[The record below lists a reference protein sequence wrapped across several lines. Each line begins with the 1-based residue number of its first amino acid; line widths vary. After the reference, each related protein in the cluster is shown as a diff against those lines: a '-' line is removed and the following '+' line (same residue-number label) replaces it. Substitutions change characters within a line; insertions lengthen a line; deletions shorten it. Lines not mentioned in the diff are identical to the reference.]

1 MYFVISDV
9 EEVAGDFPDVEA
21 LLNDFLSDVT
31 LPSAELLVASDSCP
45 ERLLDSS
52 SIAQP
57 NPASDSCLERLL
69 DSSSLTLSTTE
80 IVESLPGP
88 EEVALV
94 ETSIASC
101 SQADL
106 TTVASCCQADLTP
119 VASCCQADMTPVDS
133 CSQAVLT
140 GLICHSQTPVPQDV
154 AVKHGDIVLSSSVC
168 NLTAGCSAHYDQ
180 PVLTIP
186 ASALQ
191 VTPATLDSWNVLFD
205 LLVTCSEY
213 PQLSTAVT
221 AIPSCEEFLLPQA
234 VLTFPSDQPSPI
246 QADRKHRIKGE
257 PPTLSQR

>member
-9 EEVAGDFPDVEA
+9 EEEAGDFPYVETIE
-21 LLNDFLSDVT
+21 LLNDFISDVT

-69 DSSSLTLSTTE
+69 DSSSLTLPTTE
-80 IVESLPGP
+80 ILESLPGP

-191 VTPATLDSWNVLFD
+191 VTPATLDSWNVLW
-205 LLVTCSEY
+205 
-213 PQLSTAVT
+213 TAVT
-221 AIPSCEEFLLPQA
+221 AIPGCEEVLVPQA
-234 VLTFPSDQPSPI
+234 VLAGPAGASGQLSPH

-257 PPTLSQR
+257 PPTLYQR

>member
-69 DSSSLTLSTTE
+69 DSSSLTLPTTE

-101 SQADL
+101 CQADL
-106 TTVASCCQADLTP
+106 TTVASCC
-119 VASCCQADMTPVDS
+119 
-133 CSQAVLT
+133 QAVLT
-140 GLICHSQTPVPQDV
+140 GLICHSQTPGPQDV

-191 VTPATLDSWNVLFD
+191 VTPATLDSWNVLW
-205 LLVTCSEY
+205 
-213 PQLSTAVT
+213 TAVT
-221 AIPSCEEFLLPQA
+221 AIPGCEEVLVPQA
-234 VLTFPSDQPSPI
+234 VLAGPAGASGQLSPR

>member
-21 LLNDFLSDVT
+21 LLNDFLSDAT

-133 CSQAVLT
+133 CSQGVLT
-140 GLICHSQTPVPQDV
+140 GLICHSQTSVPQDV

-191 VTPATLDSWNVLFD
+191 VTPATLDSED
-205 LLVTCSEY
+205 
-213 PQLSTAVT
+213 PQLWTAVT
-221 AIPSCEEFLLPQA
+221 AIPGCEEVLVPQA
-234 VLTFPSDQPSPI
+234 VLAGPAGASGQLSPR